1 LGRELAK
8 GGGENQVNGRN
19 AMLRQDGIDNLGVR
33 VPVVKGRALVFT
45 VPQSAAGSQAMADAV
60 YSAPVDGRSMIGRD
74 GT

>member
-1 LGRELAK
+1 
-8 GGGENQVNGRN
+8 
-19 AMLRQDGIDNLGVR
+19 MLRQDGIDNLGVR